1 MHIDFLPTDLEDL
14 RPTLVE
20 YNRHLA
26 PICSFLEDHIRD
38 AMHYRIT
45 IDSAV
50 AGFVSVHGGATIVQ
64 FGLGPEFR
72 GYGQDVFREA
82 RRLESVHGALVASSD
97 QFFLVHSIDDYSRLS
112 KQACMFESVDE
123 SGSPDRSD
131 DACTFRVAEPTDVA
145 LVEELSGDFFEQSE
159 KLIETGLMYVVDR
172 SGSTVGFG
180 LIERNEFALGSA
192 SIGIFTVESARR
204 TGVGTEVVRFLAA
217 ECRRLDLRAHAGCW
231 YYNHASKRTLER
243 GGMAATGRIFRVV
256 Y

>member
-1 MHIDFLPTDLEDL
+1 MRIDFLPTDLEDL
-14 RPTLVE
+14 CPTLVE
-20 YNRHLA
+20 HNRQLA

-50 AGFVSVHGGATIVQ
+50 AGFASVHGGATIVQ
-64 FGLGPEFR
+64 FGLDPEFR

-97 QFFLVHSIDDYSRLS
+97 QFFLVHAIDDYSRLS
-112 KQACMFESVDE
+112 KQAFMFESGD
-123 SGSPDRSD
+123 GGRMSD
-131 DACTFRVAEPTDVA
+131 PSDYDCTFRVATLEDIA
-145 LVEELSGDFFEQSE
+145 LVKELSGDFFEEAE
-159 KLIETGLMYVVDR
+159 KLIETGLLYVVDR
-172 SGSTVGFG
+172 DGSTVGFG
-180 LIERNEFALGSA
+180 LIERNEFALGSS
-192 SIGIFTVESARR
+192 SIGFFTVESARR
-204 TGVGTEVVRFLAA
+204 TGVGTEIARFLAA
-217 ECRRLDLRAHAGCW
+217 ESRQLDLRPHAGCW